1 MLQMYNQEK
10 HAYEKH
16 VNKKEMRITLLA
28 CKSGIAPALVEPVTD
43 AGVDSFGD
51 NLYKIVLEAYPKT
64 FYTLPEDVNGWA
76 VYEKQV
82 TEKLGALHSLGIV
95 HADLHSLNIV
105 VNPKTGQVRLIDFGE
120 SLFVAKN
127 TAYGLAL
134 LYTDQYGPRI
144 RKKED
149 VYAREMYE
157 IEFRANDYDW
167 KWMINNKPCICDGC
181 GEDSIMKFCDICS
194 DSFNIGCLCSKCLVK
209 EGHNSKTFFCK
220 ECSETCCT
228 GWQSHV
234 SGLCFFCQGDT
245 ELMPSW
251 IREEFLLEKQHK

>member
-1 MLQMYNQEK
+1 MYNQEK
-10 HAYEKH
+10 HAYVKH
-16 VNKKEMRITLLA
+16 VNEKEMRITLLA

-64 FYTLPEDVNGWA
+64 FYTLPEDVDGWV
-76 VYEKQV
+76 VYGKQL
-82 TEKLGALHSLGIV
+82 TEKLDALHSLGIV

-105 VNPKTGQVRLIDFGE
+105 VNPITEQVRLIDFGE
-120 SLFVAKN
+120 SLFVAKS
-127 TAYGLAL
+127 TVCDLEI

-157 IEFRANDYDW
+157 VEFRANDYDW
-167 KWMINNKPCICDGC
+167 EWMMHNRPCICDGC
-181 GEDSIMKFCDICS
+181 GADSIAKWCDMCTDYDIGHFCS
-194 DSFNIGCLCSKCLVK
+194 ECLVK

-220 ECSETCCT
+220 ECSETPCNA
-228 GWQSHV
+228 WQSHV
-234 SGLCFFCQGDT
+234 PGLCFFCQGDA

-251 IREEFLLEKQHK
+251 IREEFLWFQRKK